1 MLRAAVNSGYGY
13 GRMTKFRTSTNTVVR
28 CDTNNCRICHAR
40 RTEAHINQ
48 CFEALCPYHTYSSR
62 AGHTSPLLRS
72 YLGSRSTGARTRQR
86 SSEMVW
92 YGMRQH
98 CCILFS
104 YSLLFTPSSSPG
116 DSASIYPIW
125 THGTFPPGRARVAS
139 DISLRLG
146 IIRSWGASHPART
159 HRSMHA
165 TPCFSLRSVS
175 EWHWPFIEVTPGQA
189 Q

>member
-1 MLRAAVNSGYGY
+1 MSCAIAPPIVARRMLRAAVNSGYGY
-13 GRMTKFRTSTNTVVR
+13 GPMTKFRTSTSTVVR

-104 YSLLFTPSSSPG
+104 YSLLSTPSSSPG
-116 DSASIYPIW
+116 DSW
-125 THGTFPPGRARVAS
+125 
-139 DISLRLG
+139 
-146 IIRSWGASHPART
+146 
-159 HRSMHA
+159 HRSIPFGLTEHSLLA
-165 TPCFSLRSVS
+165 EPGLHPIYRCAWESYAVGEHLTPLEHTGPCTPRHVS
-175 EWHWPFIEVTPGQA
+175 H
-189 Q
+189 